1 MSFGTFLAIALFALF
16 ALGASVVHWSY
27 APERKRL
34 REIDEKE
41 AAAKARDE
49 QAGRDRAQRDYE
61 KLQFKK
67 QLEGLLQGHVE
78 PDRQYGIRHYCDTYK
93 QFPAIYKLL
102 EAVREVN
109 QLKLE
114 ADDLKAAR
122 NAYRKNI
129 TLLQGQ
135 LDDLHK
141 AIGTYT
147 G

>member
-1 MSFGTFLAIALFALF
+1 MPFGTFLAFAALALF
-16 ALGASVVHWSY
+16 ALGAYVVHRAH

-49 QAGRDRAQRDYE
+49 QEGRERAQRDCE
-61 KLQFKK
+61 KLQFQK

-93 QFPAIYKLL
+93 QFPAIYKVL
-102 EAVREVN
+102 EAVRNVQEI
-109 QLKLE
+109 QAQAEDFRL
-114 ADDLKAAR
+114 AR
-122 NAYRKNI
+122 QAYRKNI
-129 TLLQGQ
+129 KILQDQITDLQKTL
-135 LDDLHK
+135 D
-141 AIGTYT
+141 IYT

>member
-1 MSFGTFLAIALFALF
+1 MSFGTFLAFAALALF
-16 ALGASVVHWSY
+16 ALGAYVVHRAH

-49 QAGRDRAQRDYE
+49 QAGRERAQRDHE
-61 KLQFKK
+61 KLQFQK

-78 PDRQYGIRHYCDTYK
+78 PDRQYGLTTRGDAYR
-93 QFPAIYKLL
+93 QFPAIFKVL
-102 EAVREVN
+102 EAVRDVQEIKA
-109 QLKLE
+109 QAEDFKL
-114 ADDLKAAR
+114 AR

-129 TLLQGQ
+129 ELLQSQ

-147 G
+147 K